1 MFVPHSPYVRF
12 LTQDKELRDIRNEMQ
27 DREADLDTLRK
38 AGRNLRERL
47 DEKDIETRDIMER
60 VRSVHT

>member
-1 MFVPHSPYVRF
+1 
-12 LTQDKELRDIRNEMQ
+12 MQ

-47 DEKDIETRDIMER
+47 DEKDIETRNIMER
-60 VRSVHT
+60 VRALGLTIPHRMTVLFVYFNVSFLLKW